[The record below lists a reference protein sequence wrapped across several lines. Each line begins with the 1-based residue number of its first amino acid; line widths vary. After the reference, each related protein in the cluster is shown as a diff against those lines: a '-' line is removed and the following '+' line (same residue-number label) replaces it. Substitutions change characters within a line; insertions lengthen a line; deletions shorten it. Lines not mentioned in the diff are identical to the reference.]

1 MVEGNSM
8 GTEKLPWIPFLTPLY
23 CLGVGGVPEK
33 GQARGLH

>member
-23 CLGVGGVPEK
+23 CLGVGG
-33 GQARGLH
+33 GA